1 MAELRIRE
9 MENSDIEA
17 VMEIDEKIFNT
28 PWNKRIFDYEINEN
42 KFAHY
47 FIVETNQTIIGYI
60 GLWIVYEDAQITNV
74 AILEDY
80 RGYKIGEHLFGYAV
94 QYAQNQGAERLS
106 LEVRVS
112 NKIAQNMY
120 EKFGL
125 VPAGIREK
133 YYTDDNEDALVMWV
147 DLI

>member
-28 PWNKRIFDYEINEN
+28 PWNKRVFDYEINEN
-42 KFAHY
+42 KVAHY

-80 RGYKIGEHLFGYAV
+80 RGYKIGDHLFGYAV

-120 EKFGL
+120 EKFEL
-125 VPAGIREK
+125 VQAGIREK
-133 YYTDDNEDALVMWV
+133 YNTDDNEDR
-147 DLI
+147 LIEC

>member
-1 MAELRIRE
+1 TQYN
-9 MENSDIEA
+9 NSILDYKIKINKLANYIIIETKQ
-17 VMEIDEKIFNT
+17 KI
-28 PWNKRIFDYEINEN
+28 IC
-42 KFAHY
+42 
-47 FIVETNQTIIGYI
+47 YI
-60 GLWIVYEDAQITNV
+60 GLWIVYEDAKITNV

-112 NKIAQNMY
+112 NTITQIMY

-125 VPAGIREK
+125 ITDGIREK
-133 YYTDDNEDALVMWV
+133 Y
-147 DLI
+147 